1 MGADQSGS
9 SFKLENAELSDEA
22 SDWLALANDGLARSV
37 FTHSRSDERSG
48 RSLPDRAMERMVK
61 AAEDEL
67 RRRKERARFLPAE
80 LFGEGAWSM
89 LLDLFI
95 CQYRGKKVSTTSAC
109 IAADVPGTTALRWLE
124 VLEAKGLVQRSPTA
138 ADKRVKH
145 VSLTAK
151 AHDALCALLSRQ
163 LM

>member
-1 MGADQSGS
+1 MGAYQCGS
-9 SFKLENAELSDEA
+9 SFNLGNAELSDEA
-22 SDWLALANDGLARSV
+22 SHWLALADDRLAKSV
-37 FTHSRSDERSG
+37 VTQSRSDEGSR
-48 RSLPDRAMERMVK
+48 RSLPDKAMERMVK

-89 LLDLFI
+89 LLDLFV

-109 IAADVPGTTALRWLE
+109 IAAEVPGTTALRWLE

-138 ADKRVKH
+138 ADRRVKH

-151 AHDALCALLSRQ
+151 GHDALCALLSRQ